1 MVRAGLLKD
10 LFIVGSF
17 AIIGYARYNQ
27 ARAENCALRRY
38 ATCRQTVTKVIEAD
52 LLAAAKAGDQ
62 EAFQELTEP
71 YRRELLVHCYRM
83 LGASDDAEDL
93 VQETFLRAWRSLD
106 TFVRPL
112 YFRAWLYKI
121 ATNTCLNEIARRSL
135 RSQRILPNT
144 AYPSSQAGE
153 PLAAPLLEPV
163 WLQPL
168 PDAWLPEAP
177 ADPEARYAA
186 QERISLAF
194 ALALQLLPARQRA
207 ALILCDVLDWS
218 ASETAELLEM
228 TVSAVNSALH
238 RARETLAAHRSAE
251 DEPTPSS
258 ARQRPAPAVLE
269 RYVQAMHN
277 ADVRGLVSL
286 LKEDAIFT
294 MPPIPT
300 WFRGRGVIGD
310 FLAGGFLSP
319 DAPGR
324 WRLEPA
330 NANLQPAF
338 GLYGFDPAKRIYYPF
353 ALQVLTFNTAGDE
366 IIEIVSFSD
375 ARLFPRFNLALELP
389 PPPEPQP

>member
-1 MVRAGLLKD
+1 
-10 LFIVGSF
+10 
-17 AIIGYARYNQ
+17 
-27 ARAENCALRRY
+27 
-38 ATCRQTVTKVIEAD
+38 VTKLIESD

-62 EAFQELTEP
+62 EAFQQLTEP

-121 ATNTCLNEIARRSL
+121 ATNACLNEIARRSL

-144 AYPSSQAGE
+144 VYPS
-153 PLAAPLLEPV
+153 
-163 WLQPL
+163 
-168 PDAWLPEAP
+168 
-177 ADPEARYAA
+177 R

-238 RARETLAAHRSAE
+238 RARETLAANRSAE

-258 ARQRPAPAVLE
+258 ARQRPAPAVLD

-300 WFRGRGVIGD
+300 WFRGRGVIGN

-338 GLYGFDPAKRIYYPF
+338 GLYGFDPAKRIYHPF